1 MCRDP
6 AVDAAR
12 SVGVSIRGIALGA
25 LLIFGA
31 SAPACAAFAQ
41 GVAYGAPPPPPP
53 PPGYGSHDLAYD
65 AHPER
70 IQANE
75 AYEHAIESWA
85 AENCVLERDN
95 KTAAGAVIGGVLGAL
110 SGAALGKGAGA
121 VVGGAVGATAGAAV
135 GASSTSPGCPPGY
148 VVRQGA
154 PAFVFVNPA
163 PQWVY
168 VAPPDYRP
176 WILINGRWVYRP
188 YPYHRFWRAHYW
200 RR

>member
-1 MCRDP
+1 LALRP
-6 AVDAAR
+6 
-12 SVGVSIRGIALGA
+12 GVVLGA

-31 SAPACAAFAQ
+31 TAPASAAFAQ
-41 GVAYGAPPPPPP
+41 GVAYGAPPPPSP
-53 PPGYGSHDLAYD
+53 PPGYGSQDLAYD
-65 AHPER
+65 AQQAR
-70 IQANE
+70 IQADE

-110 SGAALGKGAGA
+110 TGGALGKGAGA

-154 PAFVFVNPA
+154 PAFAFVRPV
-163 PQWVY
+163 PEWVY

-176 WILINGRWVYRP
+176 WILINGHWVYRP
-188 YPYHRFWRAHYW
+188 YPYHHFWRAHYW